1 MPLLPKKLYIMWLNS
16 IQYKKKCEVLISM
29 DNKQLIII
37 VVAIIVA
44 GCIVAGAVLFASSNV
59 ETVNTTVANNTT
71 NSSLANN
78 TTGEVVSDG
87 SGQSSQSNNHAQSS
101 YRSSSYQD
109 EPFEEGYGTDEYYA
123 SHGFK
128 QDSQGGWTD
137 QYGNPAA

>member
-1 MPLLPKKLYIMWLNS
+1 
-16 IQYKKKCEVLISM
+16 M

-87 SGQSSQSNNHAQSS
+87 SGQSSQSNNHEQQSQSS
-101 YRSSSYQD
+101 DIQVDPASENYATLQ
-109 EPFEEGYGTDEYYA
+109 GYDSAGNKYYMYN
-123 SHGFK
+123 GEWK
-128 QDSQGGWTD
+128 D
-137 QYGNPAA
+137 QYFMDHYAVPG